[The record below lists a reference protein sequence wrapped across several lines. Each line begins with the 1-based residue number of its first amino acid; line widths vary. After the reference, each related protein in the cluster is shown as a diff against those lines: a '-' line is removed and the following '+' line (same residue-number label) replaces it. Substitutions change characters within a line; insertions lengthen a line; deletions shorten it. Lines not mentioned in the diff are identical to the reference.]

1 MGPRDDGIGF
11 WEMKMIK
18 FLIVTASAV
27 SIGMG
32 MLAVASD
39 ASARTIR
46 HHRWF
51 GAYGYIPSERPP
63 PGQIY
68 QRGFSHPINRR
79 QALRQDFQLDGL
91 WR

>member
-1 MGPRDDGIGF
+1 
-11 WEMKMIK
+11 MKVIK
-18 FLIVTASAV
+18 FLIVTASAA
-27 SIGMG
+27 SIGIG

-39 ASARTIR
+39 TSARTIR

-51 GAYGYIPSERPP
+51 GVSERPP

-68 QRGFSHPINRR
+68 QRGFSHPINREQTR
-79 QALRQDFQLDGL
+79 RQDFQLDG

>member
-1 MGPRDDGIGF
+1 MTKSLIILTSAASIGIG
-11 WEMKMIK
+11 M
-18 FLIVTASAV
+18 V
-27 SIGMG
+27 
-32 MLAVASD
+32 AVASD

-51 GAYGYIPSERPP
+51 GVSERPP

-68 QRGFSHPINRR
+68 QRGFSHPINPE
-79 QALRQDFQLDGL
+79 QARRQDFQLDG

>member
-1 MGPRDDGIGF
+1 
-11 WEMKMIK
+11 MKVIK
-18 FLIVTASAV
+18 FLIVTAAAA
-27 SIGMG
+27 SIGIG

-39 ASARTIR
+39 ASARTTR
-46 HHRWF
+46 HHYWF

-68 QRGFSHPINRR
+68 QRGFGHAINREQVR
-79 QALRQDFQLDGL
+79 RQDFQLDG